1 MRIPNQ
7 GVSSQRVNI
16 KGMTLIELLVVLAIA
31 AVLMSIAAPSYYSM
45 IQDKRHLQGETVLL
59 DLVQRQE
66 QYFSDNLTYT
76 LTMSDIGYT
85 TGSASVDNEI
95 FYEIQSANC
104 PNQTIEQCVRLIGVP
119 VVDGDDY
126 LSISTISSEV
136 IHTTGMP

>member
-1 MRIPNQ
+1 MRVPNQ
-7 GVSSQRVNI
+7 DMNSRRKNNQ
-16 KGMTLIELLVVLAIA
+16 GMTLIELLVVLSIA

-59 DLVQRQE
+59 DMVQRQE

-76 LTMSDIGYT
+76 LSMSDIGYT
-85 TGSASVDNEI
+85 AGSANVDNEV

-104 PNQTIEQCVRLIGVP
+104 PSQTIEQCVRLIGVP
-119 VVDGDDY
+119 IVDGDDY